1 MTTYICKCGRR
12 VKKSTDAST
21 TGNRLSGYAPSHECW
36 GCPYAMPYGDF
47 QWDESART
55 VNRETRGYE
64 CRMSKT
70 LTYASEFAGSIKDKC
85 TCRVHSLDFDFLS
98 QVSAWIKDTYPDRE
112 IFGSFSKDIRA
123 SDYGSDGRYCLTI
136 TCTQNLKG
144 VAAKRE
150 LFGQFFNPDGSRKD
164 MTPQQEMEKILA
176 DIKKAKEIFSCAPAQ
191 NADAAVTTAENAVPT
206 ATAAT
211 PTISE
216 SGADAS
222 ASTPATSLQN
232 CESAPAASAGG
243 SSVSTAG
250 AMQDKPLTTV
260 PDAMRPAFDYSGLT
274 DQTVEDLHFAENEY
288 RHGKQMAERGLVHM
302 GNAIAAAH
310 DALCGVVAQC
320 DNGEDGA
327 CRTMRKA
334 RNNQHSEDTF
344 KSWCVSIG
352 ITKDTAYRL
361 LQVSALLDGSSPRQ
375 QKILKELSP
384 TLLYA
389 VAKPSAPQELVEKVK
404 NGDITTNKQYQEAMA
419 QIKAEKDRAAAAE
432 AREEEAWNMVSKAQ
446 DEAQT
451 AKNDLDAALADVQ
464 GLDEENARL
473 KAEKEKAERSY
484 NEMYESRIA
493 ANLQRQKAEAERDR
507 AEERAKNAEDALKKQ
522 PITAVIDEEEI
533 DRRAAE
539 KAWGLADA
547 RNAELAKDNA
557 NLKKQVA
564 ALRSRINDDAQ
575 ADFEQANY
583 CASLMRAAW
592 DNSKASYS
600 RLVGEDLESTFQ
612 TICSTLNSIMEEA
625 SLLCRQPPDYDGG
638 DKDE

>member
-21 TGNRLSGYAPSHECW
+21 TGNRLSGYAPGHECW

-55 VNRETRGYE
+55 VSRETRGYE

-176 DIKKAKEIFSCAPAQ
+176 DIKKAKEILSCAPAQ

-206 ATAAT
+206 ATEAT

-232 CESAPAASAGG
+232 CESAPAASASG
-243 SSVSTAG
+243 SSAPMPSAPGFDFG
-250 AMQDKPLTTV
+250 ADDETNALLLQD
-260 PDAMRPAFDYSGLT
+260 A
-274 DQTVEDLHFAENEY
+274 QTFITGN
-288 RHGKQMAERGLVHM
+288 MARIM
-302 GNAIAAAH
+302 AAKHAH
-310 DALCGVVAQC
+310 DLTANHYKGSWGKWCTAVGISRDTGENMVRVAEQFG
-320 DNGEDGA
+320 NIQLEG
-327 CRTMRKA
+327 
-334 RNNQHSEDTF
+334 
-344 KSWCVSIG
+344 KSI
-352 ITKDTAYRL
+352 
-361 LQVSALLDGSSPRQ
+361 LDVQP
-375 QKILKELSP
+375 LK
-384 TLLYA
+384 LLYA
-389 VAKPSAPQELVEKVK
+389 AAKPSTPTQVK
-404 NGDITTNKQYQEAMA
+404 QAVFSGDITSYKEYQELLA
-419 QIKAEKDRAAAAE
+419 QIKAEKERADAAE
-432 AREEEAWNMVSKAQ
+432 TREEEAWSMVSKAQ

-493 ANLQRQKAEAERDR
+493 ARLQCQKAEGERDR

-612 TICSTLNSIMEEA
+612 TICGTLNSIMEEA

-638 DKDE
+638 DRDE